1 MEGQPNPVIDE
12 DLFVIEEVTKI
23 IKEGIEGTIGGN
35 FYAHSKVRNY
45 ITGLSKLQ
53 HGNTDISYL
62 IFQAPVAWWG
72 LISS

>member
-45 ITGLSKLQ
+45 YTRLSK
-53 HGNTDISYL
+53 
-62 IFQAPVAWWG
+62 P
-72 LISS
+72 